1 MRNSRF
7 RRTCTAGL
15 GALALGAGMLG
26 GSFGTAQASPALDG
40 GASVGADCVPASA
53 GSSGVGGRIKNEK
66 AYRQGDPTEL
76 TDKQVRRMER
86 QTAQKIAAR
95 PGLEAAPDAR
105 FDIVVPVAVHTIK
118 PGKNARN
125 EVGLKKARQAIRIMN
140 RGFDGGQDSSAAET
154 NFRFKLRSYDVTVNR
169 SWYTAAADS
178 PTDKAMKRALHKGD
192 AGTLNVY
199 FNRPTTEEFT
209 LLGYATFPQNYKAN
223 PKLDGVVIHI
233 ESNKGG
239 DFAPFN
245 RGDTITHEVGHWLGL
260 YHTFQGG
267 CTPRNDYVSDTALE
281 AGPNFACVKGTETC
295 TGDSRKDPIHNF
307 MDYSPDGCMY
317 KFTLGQNN
325 RMVLHW
331 RAYRN

>member
-1 MRNSRF
+1 MINQRF
-7 RRTCTAGL
+7 RRTCLAGL
-15 GALALGAGMLG
+15 GTLALGAGMLG
-26 GSFGTAQASPALDG
+26 GSIGSAQASPVVDG
-40 GASVGADCVPASA
+40 SASVSAACLPATA
-53 GSSGVGGRIKNEK
+53 GSGMAGRISGERK
-66 AYRQGDPTEL
+66 YRQGDPTEL
-76 TDKQVRRMER
+76 TNKQVRRMER
-86 QTAQKIAAR
+86 QTSQKIAAR
-95 PGLEAAPDAR
+95 PGLATTGGAR

-125 EVGLKKARQAIRIMN
+125 EVGLEKAREAIRILN

-154 NFRFKLRSYDVTVNR
+154 NFRFKLRSYDVTANR
-169 SWYTAAADS
+169 GWYTAPAQG
-178 PTDKAMKRALHKGD
+178 PEQREMKRTLHKGG
-192 AGTLNVY
+192 ARTLNVY
-199 FNRPTTEEFT
+199 FNRPTIAEFT
-209 LLGYATFPQNYKAN
+209 LLGYATFPQNYKDN

-239 DFAPFN
+239 DFVPFD

-267 CTPRNDYVSDTALE
+267 CAARNDYVSDTAPE
-281 AGPNFACVKGTETC
+281 AGPNFACAKGTDTC
-295 TGDSRKDPIHNF
+295 TSDGRNDPIHNF
-307 MDYSPDGCMY
+307 MDYSPDRCMY

>member
-1 MRNSRF
+1 MSSQRF
-7 RRTCTAGL
+7 RRTCLAGL

-26 GSFGTAQASPALDG
+26 GTITAQASPVLDG
-40 GASVGADCVPASA
+40 RASVGANCVPASA
-53 GSSGVGGRIKNEK
+53 GLAGRISGKNK
-66 AYRQGDPTEL
+66 YRQGDPTEL

-86 QTAQKIAAR
+86 QTIQKIAAR
-95 PGLEAAPDAR
+95 PGLESAAAGAR
-105 FDIVVPVAVHTIK
+105 FDIVVPVAVHVIK
-118 PGKNARN
+118 PNKKARN
-125 EVGLKKARQAIRIMN
+125 EVGLKKTREAIRILN
-140 RGFDGGQDSSAAET
+140 RGFEGGQHKSAAET
-154 NFRFKLRSYDVTVNR
+154 NFRFKLRSYDVTANR
-169 SWYTAAADS
+169 GWYTASADGREQ
-178 PTDKAMKRALHKGD
+178 AEMKRTLHKGD

-199 FNRPTTEEFT
+199 FNRPTIAEFT
-209 LLGYATFPQNYKAN
+209 LLGYATFPQNYKDN
-223 PKLDGVVIHI
+223 PKLDGVVIHV

-267 CTPRNDYVSDTALE
+267 CTPRNDYVSDTAPE
-281 AGPNFACVKGTETC
+281 AGPNFACVRGTDTC
-295 TGDSRKDPIHNF
+295 TGDSRTDPIHNF
-307 MDYSPDGCMY
+307 MDYSPDPCMW